1 MQVVSVKKG
10 QDDRYLQAVPMWDKD
25 SPSPAVADE
34 RETEWQLR
42 LKSSKKYAE

>member
-25 SPSPAVADE
+25 SPSPAVASEHE
-34 RETEWQLR
+34 REWQLR
-42 LKSSKKYAE
+42 FRASQKYAG